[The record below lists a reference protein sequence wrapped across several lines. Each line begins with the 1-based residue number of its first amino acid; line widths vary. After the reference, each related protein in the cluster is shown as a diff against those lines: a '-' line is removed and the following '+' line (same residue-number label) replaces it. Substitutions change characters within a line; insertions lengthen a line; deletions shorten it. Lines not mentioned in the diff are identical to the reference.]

1 MAPRTGRFVGFFLLC
16 GSLLALL
23 VPAGCRAPGPEN
35 AAKMHSVAV
44 IGHRGAASI
53 APENTLAAFR
63 AAHKAG
69 ADMFELDVHL
79 SADDILV
86 VIHDDTLER
95 TTDIEKYY
103 SLWGLSGK
111 VRVSS
116 LTLAQLKQLDAG
128 SWFVERDPFGTI
140 RSGTV
145 SGNGAEAFRGEPIP
159 TLEETLRFVDE
170 TGFAVNVEI
179 KQVPCFYEGIAER
192 TVALIAGMARRDLV
206 LVSSFDHEICRRVKE
221 LAPDIEVAPLC
232 GDRIAAPGVYVA
244 DLVGGKIYHPSK
256 TALGCSDGRPIAG
269 LPVNAGDIEAAH
281 CRGVSVNVWTVN
293 DRPTVERLIL
303 AGVDGIITDYPQ
315 NVVRWVRDRSG
326 SGGEDGRE
334 F

>member
-1 MAPRTGRFVGFFLLC
+1 MRKRKGMAHRTGRFVGALLLC
-16 GSLLALL
+16 SPLLALL
-23 VPAGCRAPGPEN
+23 APAGCQDPGSSN
-35 AAKMHSVAV
+35 AAEVRSVAV

-63 AAHKAG
+63 AAHEAG

-79 SADDILV
+79 SADGVPV

-95 TTDIEKYY
+95 TTDIEKFY
-103 SLWGLSGK
+103 SEWGFSGK

-116 LTLAQLKQLDAG
+116 LTLAQLKKLDAG
-128 SWFVERDPFGTI
+128 SWFLERDPFGTI
-140 RSGTV
+140 RSGAV
-145 SGNGAEAFRGEPIP
+145 SRDRAETFRGEPIP

-192 TVALIAGMARRDLV
+192 TVALINGMARHDLV

-221 LAPDIEVAPLC
+221 LAPDINVAPLC
-232 GDRIAAPGVYVA
+232 ADRIAAPGVYVA
-244 DLVGGKIYHPSK
+244 DVVGGEVYHPSM
-256 TALGCSDGRPIAG
+256 TALGCRDGRPVSD

-281 CRGVSVNVWTVN
+281 GHGVSVNVWTVN
-293 DRPTVERLIL
+293 DRPTVDRLFR

-315 NVVRWVRDRSG
+315 NVVRWIRD
-326 SGGEDGRE
+326 
-334 F
+334 